1 MTERKQMFER
11 FLECYGVTKSADLMR
26 ILDLK
31 SSTISQWKTGKRPI
45 PHSRLKDAVDLF
57 HVRWDWLLEG
67 TLPKLQAKR
76 YWDQSNSLDHRR
88 ITVRFLDFFEDTID
102 TDIAN
107 LLDISPAAVH
117 YMREGSMKAPW
128 DKLKIAI
135 DKFGTTWEWLLEG
148 RGTKKAPHKG
158 GAKK

>member
-1 MTERKQMFER
+1 MNDRQQVYER
-11 FLECYGVTKSADLMR
+11 FAECYGATRPADLVKAFN
-26 ILDLK
+26 LD
-31 SSTISQWKTGKRPI
+31 SSTISNWKTGKRPV
-45 PHSRLKDAVDLF
+45 PRVRLKIAIDKF

-76 YWDQSNSLDHRR
+76 YWDQCNSLDHRQ
-88 ITVRFLDFFEDTID
+88 ITMRFLDFFEDTID